1 MKNGFSLLEVL
12 VALTVASIL
21 AIGLITAQNRA
32 FYLVRDC
39 KDRWE
44 NLNLSAWVLAE
55 RYPNALKTPTGG
67 WVSINGEAGEGSW
80 RLKTQSTGNGTL
92 WYTLSTKVSGSELTW
107 EWPEKTP

>member
-21 AIGLITAQNRA
+21 ALGLITAQNRA
-32 FYLVRDC
+32 FYLIRDC

-44 NLNLSAWVLAE
+44 NLNLSACILAE

-67 WVSINGEAGEGSW
+67 WVSQDGAAEDGSW
-80 RLKTQSTGNGTL
+80 RLETRSKGDTIR

-107 EWPEKTP
+107 EWPEKIP

>member
-44 NLNLSAWVLAE
+44 NLNLAARVLTE

-67 WVSINGEAGEGSW
+67 WVRQSGAAKEGSW
-80 RLKTQSTGNGTL
+80 RLETRPKGNGTL
-92 WYTLSTKVSGSELTW
+92 WYTLSTKISGSELTW
-107 EWPEKTP
+107 EWPEKNP